1 MTIIRVIW
9 RSLFFTA
16 VLLCGIVLTP
26 LIHHG
31 NMPRHSMTSR
41 ITCAW
46 HRWVARAL
54 GVKLRIEGQPPDQA
68 ALYVANHISWFDITA
83 LGACLPLRFLSKAEV
98 RRWPLIGWLATRAG
112 TLYIERGNH
121 QTTAEANRRMQL
133 ALQNDENVCLFPEG
147 ATTDGHIRKF
157 HSRLMQCAIDAG
169 RPVQPVAII
178 YPPPDQSG
186 QLNHPAVLFVGN
198 TTMAQSFSRML
209 RAKTIEAR
217 IRLLAPIDTTN
228 KTRNE
233 IATLAQQAVGDAIAE
248 LAHLTAT

>member
-1 MTIIRVIW
+1 MTIIRIIW
-9 RSLFFTA
+9 RSLFFTV
-16 VLLCGIVLTP
+16 VLLGGIVLTL
-26 LIHHG
+26 LIHRG
-31 NMPRHSMTSR
+31 NMPRHSIASR

-46 HRWVARAL
+46 HHCVARAL
-54 GVKLRIEGQPPDQA
+54 GVKLRVEGQPPDQA

-83 LGACLPLRFLSKAEV
+83 LGAFLPLRFLSKAEV
-98 RRWPLIGWLATRAG
+98 RHWPLVGWLATRAG

-121 QTTAEANRRMQL
+121 QATAKANRHMQL
-133 ALQNDENVCLFPEG
+133 ALQNGENVCLFPEG
-147 ATTDGHIRKF
+147 TTTDGHIRKF

-169 RPVQPVAII
+169 CPVQPVAII
-178 YPPPDQSG
+178 YPPPHYSN

-233 IATLAQQAVGDAIAE
+233 IANLAQQAIADAIAE
-248 LAHLTAT
+248 VAHLSTH